1 MIYYF
6 KGVVKKE
13 IKQETGPFVCQYCSR
28 QYDKRQKYEI
38 HLMFHTGETP
48 FKCHLCGKGFRDKRK
63 LKLHVARHT
72 GSLPNKCHLCPRSF
86 EGPKALQKHL
96 LAHESERV
104 VQPKLITNADGTTAI
119 GKIRKKQLSSTI

>member
-1 MIYYF
+1 
-6 KGVVKKE
+6 
-13 IKQETGPFVCQYCSR
+13 
-28 QYDKRQKYEI
+28 
-38 HLMFHTGETP
+38 MFHTGETP